1 MKIEFTNAVIDEIT
15 TTIADLNAKNT
26 RIVIANKVANLED
39 QELSAQVRVGQ
50 GTNDQ
55 KAVTYLNN
63 TRHPRS
69 KYGAKAVIQIEN
81 GLLAKALGL
90 HVFAMKAVREEL
102 VRRGLAEVY
111 READRLHIRYFL
123 PEPAAAPA
131 NPQTIKPKTT
141 K

>member
-50 GTNDQ
+50 GTNNQ
-55 KAVTYLNN
+55 KAVTYLNH
-63 TRHPRS
+63 TRRPRT

-90 HVFAMKAVREEL
+90 HVLAMKAVREEL
-102 VRRGLAEVY
+102 VRRGLAAVY
-111 READRLHIRYFL
+111 RENDRLHIRYFL
-123 PEPAAAPA
+123 QEPAAAPA
-131 NPQTIKPKTT
+131 TATGTET
-141 K
+141 KQ